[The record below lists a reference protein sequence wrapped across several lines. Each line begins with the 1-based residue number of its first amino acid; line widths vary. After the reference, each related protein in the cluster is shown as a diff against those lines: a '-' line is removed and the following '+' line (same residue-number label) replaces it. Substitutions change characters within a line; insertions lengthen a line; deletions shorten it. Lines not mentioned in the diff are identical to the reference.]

1 MRISK
6 KFWGDA
12 FTLAALFLASGAFQS
27 LVVDNSN
34 PQAGAEGSPIMKVLW
49 AVVYSVVALR
59 VISQY
64 HRIMRVVRENK
75 LLLSLVLFAI
85 LSTVWS
91 EDPALSLRRGVAVI
105 ATTALGIDFA
115 VRYPIREQLR
125 LLGAVLGLT
134 VLLSIVAQVLL
145 PGAIPTVDT
154 AADADAWYGV
164 FNQKNQ
170 FARIVVLA
178 TLVALTRTRQSRRQN
193 VIVGLSVA
201 AAIALVIAAKSMG
214 GLVILIAIVLL
225 VEVFPALR
233 WKPKTRTALALAG
246 VLLAIPVMYLAAQN
260 IDSLTGMLGRDSTLT
275 GRVKI
280 WPLAFSSI
288 AKSPFLGY
296 GYEAFW
302 YIAPDAI
309 RINEMVGWDTP
320 HSHNG
325 YIDLTLNLGLLGL
338 GLYLAGCLVA
348 IRRAIGFLRADGAR
362 ENMWPLAYMSFTL
375 LNQLSESSIFASNTI
390 LWVLYVAA
398 ACSVTRV
405 ASAEVNLSMPFAT
418 GSDAIAQDSD
428 LIAIKDYV

>member
-1 MRISK
+1 VQISR
-6 KFWGDA
+6 KFCGDA
-12 FTLAALFLASGAFQS
+12 FILAVLFLATGAFQS

-34 PQAGAEGSPIMKVLW
+34 PQAGADGSPLMKVLW
-49 AVVYSVVALR
+49 AAVYFVVALR

-64 HRIMRVVRENK
+64 HRIMQVVRANK
-75 LLLSLVLFAI
+75 FLLSLVFFAI

-91 EDPALSLRRGVAVI
+91 EDPALTLRRGVAVL

-115 VRYPIREQLR
+115 IRYPIREQLR

-134 VLLSIVAQVLL
+134 VLLSILAQVLF

-154 AADADAWYGV
+154 LADADAWYGV

-178 TLVALTRTRQSRRQN
+178 TLVALTRTRQSRRQS
-193 VIVGLSVA
+193 VVLGLLVA

-214 GLVILIAIVLL
+214 GLVILVALILL

-233 WKPKTRTALALAG
+233 WKPRARTALALAS
-246 VLLAIPVMYLAAQN
+246 VLVVIPVLYLAAQN
-260 IDSLTGMLGRDSTLT
+260 IDSVTAMLGRDSTLT

-280 WPLAFSSI
+280 WPLALSSI
-288 AKSPFLGY
+288 ANRPFLGY

-302 YIAPDAI
+302 YISPDAI

-325 YIDLTLNLGLLGL
+325 YIDLTLSLGLLGL
-338 GLYLAGCLVA
+338 ALYLAGCVVA
-348 IRRAIGFLRADGAR
+348 MRRAVAFLRADGER
-362 ENMWPLAYMSFTL
+362 ESMWPLAYLSFTL
-375 LNQLSESSIFASNTI
+375 LNQLSESSIFSSNSI
-390 LWVLYVAA
+390 LWLLYIAA
-398 ACSVTRV
+398 ACSVARV
-405 ASAEVNLSMPFAT
+405 ASADVNPSTPFAPESNT
-418 GSDAIAQDSD
+418 IAPDPD